1 MDLPILR
8 LKKNEDRRL
17 RAGHLWIFSNEIDM
31 QKTPIKQFT
40 AGEEVLVQAQN
51 GTSLGVAYINPHSLI
66 AARIFSHELNDRL
79 DIAFFKNRIA
89 AALSLRMQLY
99 PKPYYRLIFGES
111 DFLPGLVI
119 DRFADIFVVQ
129 INTLG
134 MDKKTE
140 SILSALHQVF
150 PELKGILLRNDNS
163 SRKLEGLESFV
174 KLIHGE
180 IPPAILLEENET
192 RFYAPLS
199 EGQKTGWFYDHRL
212 NRSRLAAYVQNQ
224 RVLDVFSYLG
234 GWGVQAAHFGAKEV
248 FCLDASP
255 LSTAWIPKNAELNAV
270 ADKIHVIQEDAFVG
284 LRKLQQD
291 KEAFDV
297 IILDPPAFIKRQ
309 KDKKEGVIAYQRIN
323 EMALKLLR
331 PGGILISCSCSQH
344 LTHEELVTALR
355 RASQHVN
362 ATLQILERGHQAPDH
377 PVHLAIP
384 ETDYLKMVLVRKL

>member
-40 AGEEVLVQAQN
+40 AGEEIIVQAQN
-51 GTSLGVAYINPHSLI
+51 GTFLGVAYVNPHSLI

-79 DIAFFKNRIA
+79 DIPFFKNRIA

-99 PKPYYRLIFGES
+99 SKPYYRLIFGES

-140 SILSALHQVF
+140 AILSALHEVF
-150 PELKGILLRNDNS
+150 PQVKGILLRNDSS

-174 KLIHGE
+174 KPVYGE
-180 IPPAILLEENET
+180 IPPVILLEENET

-212 NRSRLAAYVQNQ
+212 NRTRLAAYVQNQ

-255 LSTAWIPKNAELNAV
+255 LSTTWIPKNAELNAV

-291 KEAFDV
+291 KEVFDV

-309 KDKKEGVIAYQRIN
+309 KDKKEGMVAYQRIN

-344 LTHEELVTALR
+344 LTHEELIGALR